1 MRRENL
7 YMLGEKK
14 QASVFLI
21 LGLCAVSNKHKK
33 DCKPENNHNAKTEP
47 FKCSHIIRS
56 LIANVWRICK

>member
-47 FKCSHIIRS
+47 FV
-56 LIANVWRICK
+56 LILFVL